1 MKLRKI
7 TAVLAAALLTMTAM
21 TACSGG
27 AASSASSE
35 TPSSESSAASAESA
49 SSESTSSESAS
60 SEETTGGDMTGGDMT
75 GEITVLSREDGSGTR
90 GAFIELFGIEQK
102 NDAGEKEDMT
112 TDDAQITNS
121 TSVMM
126 TTVQG
131 NPKAIGYISLGSL
144 DESVVKA
151 VEIDGAAPTVEN
163 VKAGTYKVVRPFN
176 IATKGEAS
184 EVAQD
189 FINFIMSA
197 DGQKVVSENGY
208 ITVNDAA
215 PAYAASGVSGKV
227 VVGGSSSVTPVME
240 KLKEAYMALNP
251 DVTVEVQQSDSTTG
265 MTSTID
271 GAYDIGMASR
281 ELKDSELE
289 AGLTPTVIAQDGIAV
304 IVNKENAL
312 TGLTSEQVLS
322 IYTGETTDWSELQ

>member
-1 MKLRKI
+1 MKRRKI

-35 TPSSESSAASAESA
+35 TPSSESSAASAEST
-49 SSESTSSESAS
+49 SSESTSSK
-60 SEETTGGDMTGGDMT
+60 ETTGGDIT

-208 ITVNDAA
+208 ITVDDAA

-240 KLKEAYMALNP
+240 KLKEAYVALNP

-281 ELKDSELE
+281 ELKDSERE

-322 IYTGETTDWSELQ
+322 IYTGETTDWSELP

>member
-1 MKLRKI
+1 MKKTL
-7 TAVLAAALLTMTAM
+7 AMVLAMGMTIASL
-21 TACSGG
+21 TACGG
-27 AASSASSE
+27 SKPAETTAAATGAQTEAASSAAD
-35 TPSSESSAASAESA
+35 TKAEVTEPA
-49 SSESTSSESAS
+49 
-60 SEETTGGDMTGGDMT
+60 GGKAEGP
-75 GEITVLSREDGSGTR
+75 ITVVSREDGSGTR
-90 GAFIELFGIEQK
+90 GAFIELFGIESK
-102 NDAGEKEDMT
+102 NDAGEKVDNTTED
-112 TDDAQITNS
+112 AEITNS

-208 ITVNDAA
+208 ITVDDAA

-304 IVNKENAL
+304 IVNKENTL

>member
-35 TPSSESSAASAESA
+35 TPSSESSAASAES
-49 SSESTSSESAS
+49 TSSESAS
-60 SEETTGGDMTGGDMT
+60 SEETTGGDMT

-197 DGQKVVSENGY
+197 DGQKIVSENGY
-208 ITVNDAA
+208 ITIDDAA

-265 MTSTID
+265 MTSAID

>member
-60 SEETTGGDMTGGDMT
+60 SEETT

-151 VEIDGAAPTVEN
+151 VEIDGAAPNVEN

-208 ITVNDAA
+208 ITVDDAA

-304 IVNKENAL
+304 IVNKENTL

>member
-27 AASSASSE
+27 AASSASSGGAASSASSE
-35 TPSSESSAASAESA
+35 TPSSESSAASAQSA
-49 SSESTSSESAS
+49 SSEDT
-60 SEETTGGDMTGGDMT
+60 TGGDMT

-208 ITVNDAA
+208 ITVDDAA

-304 IVNKENAL
+304 IVNKENTL

>member
-27 AASSASSE
+27 AASSAPSE

-49 SSESTSSESAS
+49 SSE
-60 SEETTGGDMTGGDMT
+60 ETTGGDMT

-90 GAFIELFGIEQK
+90 GAFIELFGIELFGIEQK

-184 EVAQD
+184 EAAQD

-208 ITVNDAA
+208 ITVDDAA
-215 PAYAASGVSGKV
+215 PVYTASGVSGKV

-304 IVNKENAL
+304 IVNKENTL

>member
-60 SEETTGGDMTGGDMT
+60 SEETTGGDMTG
-75 GEITVLSREDGSGTR
+75 EDGSGTR

-197 DGQKVVSENGY
+197 DGQKIVSENGY
-208 ITVNDAA
+208 ITIDDAA

-265 MTSTID
+265 MTSAID

-304 IVNKENAL
+304 IVNKENTL

>member
-60 SEETTGGDMTGGDMT
+60 SEETTGGDMT

-197 DGQKVVSENGY
+197 DGQKIVSENGY
-208 ITVNDAA
+208 ITIDDAA

-265 MTSTID
+265 MTSAID

-289 AGLTPTVIAQDGIAV
+289 AGLTPTVIAQDGMAV
-304 IVNKENAL
+304 IVNKENTL

>member
-1 MKLRKI
+1 MQKRILLG
-7 TAVLAAALLTMTAM
+7 TLQFFPVNLPAVPGFPADDPLPFQPLDDTVKALKVNGVEP
-21 TACSGG
+21 SP
-27 AASSASSE
+27 E
-35 TPSSESSAASAESA
+35 T
-49 SSESTSSESAS
+49 
-60 SEETTGGDMTGGDMT
+60 
-75 GEITVLSREDGSGTR
+75 VKDGSYTI
-90 GAFIELFGIEQK
+90 A
-102 NDAGEKEDMT
+102 
-112 TDDAQITNS
+112 
-121 TSVMM
+121 
-126 TTVQG
+126 
-131 NPKAIGYISLGSL
+131 
-144 DESVVKA
+144 
-151 VEIDGAAPTVEN
+151 
-163 VKAGTYKVVRPFN
+163 RPFN
-176 IATKGEAS
+176 IVTKEGGVSEA
-184 EVAQD
+184 AQD
-189 FINFIMSA
+189 FIDYIMSA

-208 ITVNDAA
+208 ITVDDAA

-240 KLKEAYMALNP
+240 KLKEAYMVLNP

-304 IVNKENAL
+304 IVNKENTL

>member
-60 SEETTGGDMTGGDMT
+60 SEETT

-184 EVAQD
+184 EAAQD

-208 ITVNDAA
+208 ITVDDAA

-304 IVNKENAL
+304 IVNKENTL

>member
-60 SEETTGGDMTGGDMT
+60 SEETTGGDMTG
-75 GEITVLSREDGSGTR
+75 EITVLSREDGSGTR

-102 NDAGEKEDMT
+102 NDAGEKEE
-112 TDDAQITNS
+112 
-121 TSVMM
+121 M

-197 DGQKVVSENGY
+197 DGQKIVSENGY
-208 ITVNDAA
+208 ITIDDAA

-265 MTSTID
+265 MTSAID

-304 IVNKENAL
+304 IVNKENTL

>member
-1 MKLRKI
+1 MKRRKI

-35 TPSSESSAASAESA
+35 TPSSESSAASAEST
-49 SSESTSSESAS
+49 SSESTSSK
-60 SEETTGGDMTGGDMT
+60 ETTGGDITGK
-75 GEITVLSREDGSGTR
+75 ITVLSREDGSGTR

-184 EVAQD
+184 EAAQD

-208 ITVNDAA
+208 ITVDDAA

-251 DVTVEVQQSDSTTG
+251 DVTVKVQQSDSTTG

>member
-49 SSESTSSESAS
+49 SSE
-60 SEETTGGDMTGGDMT
+60 ETTG

-184 EVAQD
+184 EAAQD

-208 ITVNDAA
+208 ITVDDAA

-240 KLKEAYMALNP
+240 KLKEAYVALNP

>member
-49 SSESTSSESAS
+49 SSE
-60 SEETTGGDMTGGDMT
+60 ETTGGDMT

-208 ITVNDAA
+208 ITVDDAA

-281 ELKDSELE
+281 ELKDSEKESGLE
-289 AGLTPTVIAQDGIAV
+289 ATVIALDGIAV
-304 IVNKENAL
+304 IVNNANPL
-312 TGLTSEQVLS
+312 NEMTSEQVKA
-322 IYTGETTDWSELQ
+322 IFTGEVTDWSKLD

>member
-21 TACSGG
+21 TACS
-27 AASSASSE
+27 E
-35 TPSSESSAASAESA
+35 TPSSESSAASAQ
-49 SSESTSSESAS
+49 SAS
-60 SEETTGGDMTGGDMT
+60 SEETTGGDMT

-163 VKAGTYKVVRPFN
+163 VKAGTYKVGRPFN
-176 IATKGEAS
+176 IATKGEEA
-184 EVAQD
+184 
-189 FINFIMSA
+189 
-197 DGQKVVSENGY
+197 KLHR
-208 ITVNDAA
+208 T
-215 PAYAASGVSGKV
+215 
-227 VVGGSSSVTPVME
+227 SS
-240 KLKEAYMALNP
+240 
-251 DVTVEVQQSDSTTG
+251 
-265 MTSTID
+265 TS
-271 GAYDIGMASR
+271 S
-281 ELKDSELE
+281 
-289 AGLTPTVIAQDGIAV
+289 
-304 IVNKENAL
+304 
-312 TGLTSEQVLS
+312 
-322 IYTGETTDWSELQ
+322 

>member
-60 SEETTGGDMTGGDMT
+60 SEETTGGDMT

-197 DGQKVVSENGY
+197 DGQKIVSENGY
-208 ITVNDAA
+208 ITIDDAA

-227 VVGGSSSVTPVME
+227 VVGGSSSVTVSYTHLTLP
-240 KLKEAYMALNP
+240 
-251 DVTVEVQQSDSTTG
+251 TT
-265 MTSTID
+265 
-271 GAYDIGMASR
+271 
-281 ELKDSELE
+281 
-289 AGLTPTVIAQDGIAV
+289 
-304 IVNKENAL
+304 
-312 TGLTSEQVLS
+312 
-322 IYTGETTDWSELQ
+322 

>member
-1 MKLRKI
+1 MYKRQIMKRKVIAI
-7 TAVLAAALLTMTAM
+7 TLTAMMAAGMLAGCGSSDSSSSLAADTTK
-21 TACSGG
+21 
-27 AASSASSE
+27 E
-35 TPSSESSAASAESA
+35 ASATEA
-49 SSESTSSESAS
+49 DGSTDGDSNAA
-60 SEETTGGDMTGGDMT
+60 GGDFSGQ
-75 GEITVLSREDGSGTR
+75 ISVISREDGSGTR

-197 DGQKVVSENGY
+197 DGQKIVSENGY
-208 ITVNDAA
+208 ITIDDAA

-265 MTSTID
+265 MTSAID

-304 IVNKENAL
+304 IVNKENTL

>member
-1 MKLRKI
+1 MKKVIVAMML
-7 TAVLAAALLTMTAM
+7 MAM
-21 TACSGG
+21 TATTVAGCGSNDTAADTTTETAAEDTTADTADAAEDTAAAG
-27 AASSASSE
+27 AASGAIS
-35 TPSSESSAASAESA
+35 
-49 SSESTSSESAS
+49 
-60 SEETTGGDMTGGDMT
+60 
-75 GEITVLSREDGSGTR
+75 VLSREDGSGTR
-90 GAFIELFGIEQK
+90 GAFIELFGIESK
-102 NDAGEKEDMT
+102 NDAGEKVDNTTED
-112 TDDAQITNS
+112 AEITNS

-208 ITVNDAA
+208 ITVDDAA

-304 IVNKENAL
+304 IVNKENTL

>member
-60 SEETTGGDMTGGDMT
+60 SEETTGGDMTG
-75 GEITVLSREDGSGTR
+75 EITVLSREDGS
-90 GAFIELFGIEQK
+90 FIELFGIEQK